1 MAIIDTPLVQTS
13 DGRFHGAVK
22 IQDSKGNEVRFE
34 VCAKERGYAEICL
47 LSTLLDLKDDITQA
61 YESFKTSPSIKR
73 ASVYDHNRHKQK
85 KISIDAEKI
94 TRLYAAKKG
103 ETECKHIGDIDGFI
117 PNIAVA
123 KVVMLN
129 GYGSFRIISF
139 DTTIDI
145 EEGFIIQN
153 VIMKEE

>member
-1 MAIIDTPLVQTS
+1 MERIETPLVQVT
-13 DGRFHGAVK
+13 DGRFFGAVK
-22 IQDSKGNEVRFE
+22 IYNGKGAFIQFD
-34 VCAKERGYAEICL
+34 VCAKEKEDAERLI
-47 LSTLLDLKDDITQA
+47 LSEILEIKDGLMDAFANFEAT
-61 YESFKTSPSIKR
+61 TSIKR
-73 ASVYDHNRHKQK
+73 ESAHGHIRRKREKYWSE
-85 KISIDAEKI
+85 AEKI

-145 EEGFIIQN
+145 EQGFIIQN
-153 VIMKEE
+153 VIMTEE